1 MANLITSTELVMLS
15 QSEFDGRSREEAIMY
30 QAALNEL
37 HEHSTIQQEVTI
49 FLSHSHSD
57 KVLLESFIS
66 ILNRI
71 PVTVY
76 LDWMDDELTYP
87 PSGKTAER
95 IKEKIKENRKFI
107 LLATVRA
114 ISSKWCNWELGLG
127 DAAKYDEHIALLPVA
142 ESFGQWNAN
151 EYLQIY
157 PYITKGQ
164 RFQNLLSDF
173 VVIKPNGYS
182 QSLSQWLKN

>member
-37 HEHSTIQQEVTI
+37 HEHSTIQQEITI

-76 LDWMDDELTYP
+76 LDWMDDELTFP
-87 PSGKTAER
+87 PSGITAER

-127 DAAKYDEHIALLPVA
+127 DAAKYDEHIALFPVA
-142 ESFGQWNAN
+142 DSSGWDGN

-157 PYITKGQ
+157 PYITKEQMGH
-164 RFQNLLSDF
+164 NIISDF
-173 VVIKPNGYS
+173 FVIKPNGDS